1 MGKDRTSS
9 TSLGLFIKNLRKTQL
24 EVITWMLEAR
34 LGCLPCSIF
43 ICQCYRRERERE
55 AENGII
61 ATEEENLQIIYIKS
75 TRKKHRLLEAGRPR
89 FNSWVGKILW
99 SREVLPTPVFLSVEF
114 HRQRNLVG
122 YSPWVAKS
130 WTWLSDYHYHFY
142 QRSLNSQWEKLQL
155 FCSWSLK
162 MFVKIFKVLLLLVL
176 TV

>member
-99 SREVLPTPVFLSVEF
+99 RRKWQPIPVFLPGESMDRGAWQTIV
-114 HRQRNLVG
+114 HWIARVRQDLATKPPLLPCHINI
-122 YSPWVAKS
+122 WKS
-130 WTWLSDYHYHFY
+130 IAHL
-142 QRSLNSQWEKLQL
+142 
-155 FCSWSLK
+155 
-162 MFVKIFKVLLLLVL
+162 
-176 TV
+176 